1 MKRWGIF
8 VLAFVFLLSGC
19 KKEASTAEAT
29 VFAMDTVM
37 QFSVTGP
44 EPEKAL
50 EEVTSLVEKL
60 EQQWSASSPDS
71 VISDLNRGAE
81 LENAAQKAVV
91 EKALEL
97 SRRTGGA
104 FDPRLYAA
112 TEAWGFPTKEFR
124 IPSEEEIAAA
134 LKEKKWDL
142 GAAIKGYAGQ
152 EAAALLQQR
161 GCSGILNLGGN
172 VQTVGEKAD
181 GTPWRVG
188 IQNPQGG
195 DYLGVLSVTGTK
207 SVVTSGDY
215 QRYFERDGVRYH
227 HILDPETGAPARSGL
242 QSVTVVCA
250 DGMTADALST
260 ALFVLGLEKG
270 AALWWESTDFEAVF
284 LTTEGRLYVTEGLT
298 LSDCPQGFEV
308 IKR

>member
-8 VLAFVFLLSGC
+8 VLLFIFLLSGC
-19 KKEASTAEAT
+19 KKEASRAETT

-37 QFSVTGP
+37 HFSVTGP

-60 EQQWSASSPDS
+60 EEQWSASSPDS
-71 VISDLNRGAE
+71 VISALNRGVE
-81 LENAAQKAVV
+81 PEDAAQKAVV
-91 EKALEL
+91 EKALAL
-97 SRRTGGA
+97 SRRTGGT
-104 FDPRLYAA
+104 FDPRLYAV
-112 TEAWGFPTKEFR
+112 TEAWGFPTKVFR
-124 IPSEEEIAAA
+124 IPSEEEISAAR
-134 LKEKKWDL
+134 KQEKWDL

-152 EAAALLQQR
+152 EAAALLQKR

-242 QSVTVVCA
+242 QAVTVVCA

-270 AALWWESTDFEAVF
+270 TALWRESTDFEAVF
-284 LTTEGRLYVTEGLT
+284 LTTEGQLYVTEGLA